1 MPKTADKAVDTSDLS
16 IDPSTKPV
24 LPPLGEGDVTWRRVL
39 AYQQA
44 AALADDMERTSQEPK
59 SFLRSYLRPWLLQ
72 WVVHSSMTTVQ
83 TFQSLC
89 GVIPASADA
98 DKTEDAL
105 SSESKIYE
113 TYQDPNEPLSRRA
126 FSLLM
131 SFLANLGASL
141 GGEIFSITAFPFVFW
156 TIDQQ
161 LGRFIIYI
169 WVFSMYVGQSLKDYF
184 HLPRPGVVNKYVRGL
199 EGHWILEYGF
209 PSTHTMSVMG
219 QACVI
224 VYYTYTKDYADQSK
238 DYPLLLAIF
247 LALIVVV
254 VTAFGR
260 VYLGVHSIPD
270 LVGGFFFEVG
280 QHRDSYA
287 VATGHAAVNAL
298 SLRLWCGRFALIR
311 CMQSILFAIFTH
323 YATVVD
329 EFITS
334 DPGTLYIPT
343 IVTVASLVLY
353 PKPTKWT
360 NAYGDTSM
368 IAGVGHGVV
377 LGSYLAR
384 QRGYPEIP
392 LPWIGYSF
400 VAWFTIA
407 LARALVG
414 FVLLV
419 GTRTVAKE
427 ATLALLLRFLP
438 ASELPPR
445 QRYAVGVPLKF
456 ITYSLV
462 GVVCVLYG
470 PPLFDTLMLNSETVQ
485 AIDAMYFG
493 RSNV

>member
-270 LVGGFFFEVG
+270 LVGGFFFE
-280 QHRDSYA
+280 
-287 VATGHAAVNAL
+287 
-298 SLRLWCGRFALIR
+298 
-311 CMQSILFAIFTH
+311 SILFAIFTH